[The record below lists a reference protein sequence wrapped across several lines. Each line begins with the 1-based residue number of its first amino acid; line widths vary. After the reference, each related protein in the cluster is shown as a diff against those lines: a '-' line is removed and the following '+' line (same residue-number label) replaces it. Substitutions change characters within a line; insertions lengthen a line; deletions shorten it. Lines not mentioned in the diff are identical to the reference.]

1 MFERLELITADTI
14 LSLMAAFRADPDPR
28 KVDLGVGVYR
38 DDRGET
44 PIPAAVRKAESVLL
58 ARQTTKTYVGPAGN
72 LGFNQEMANL
82 VLGSEHEA
90 LVANR
95 VRTIQCPGGCGA
107 LRLGAE
113 LIRYASP
120 ASVVHVSDP
129 TWVNH
134 VPLLSGSGLT
144 LERYPYYDPASGGV
158 RFAEMV
164 AAFER
169 LPPRAVVLLHASCH
183 NPTGADL
190 SRGQW
195 RELLALVKRRQLLP
209 FIDMAYQ
216 GLGESLEDD
225 AYGLR
230 LFSAE
235 LPELLFAVSCSKNFG
250 LYRERTGALGAVC
263 DTPAQADAAQ
273 SQLVRLARGLWSMP
287 PDHGAAIVHGVL
299 TDPELRAQWIAE
311 LDTMRTRVQGLRH
324 EVVRQLAEHC
334 PGRDF
339 GFIARQHGMFSLFG
353 ISTAQVRELRSRH
366 HIYMVDDSRMNVA
379 GLRRENLEYFARSV
393 GAVLAGGAGGGG

>member
-1 MFERLELITADTI
+1 MFEGLQLITADSI
-14 LSLMAAFRADPDPR
+14 LGLMAAFRADPDTR

-38 DDRGET
+38 DDHGET
-44 PIPAAVRKAESVLL
+44 PVLGAVTRAEGALL
-58 ARQTTKTYVGPAGN
+58 DQQTTKSYVGPAGN
-72 LGFNQEMANL
+72 PGFNAEMEKL
-82 VLGSEHEA
+82 VFGAGHAA
-90 LVANR
+90 LKAGR
-95 VRTIQCPGGCGA
+95 IRTVQTPGGCGA
-107 LRLGAE
+107 LRLGAD
-113 LIRYASP
+113 LIRAAAP
-120 ASVVHVSDP
+120 DTVVHVSSP
-129 TWVNH
+129 TWANH
-134 VPLLSGSGLT
+134 VPLISGAGLA
-144 LERYPYYDPASGGV
+144 LERYPYFEASTGGV
-158 RFAEMV
+158 QFQSML
-164 AAFER
+164 AALEK

-190 SRGQW
+190 SPDEW
-195 RELLALVKRRQLLP
+195 RALLELVRRRRLLP

-250 LYRERTGALGAVC
+250 LYRERTGALGVVC
-263 DTPAQADAAQ
+263 DTPAQADAAM

-287 PDHGAAIVHGVL
+287 PDHGAAIVNGVL
-299 TDPELRAQWIAE
+299 TDPALRAQWIAE
-311 LDTMRTRVQGLRH
+311 LDTMRKRVQGLRR
-324 EVVRQLAEHC
+324 EVVRHLAEHC

-339 GFIARQHGMFSLFG
+339 GFIARHHGMFSLFG
-353 ISTAQVRELRSRH
+353 ISTAQVRELRSQH

>member
-1 MFERLELITADTI
+1 MFERLELITADSI
-14 LSLMAAFRADPDPR
+14 LSLMTAFRADPDPR

-38 DDRGET
+38 DDHGET
-44 PIPAAVRKAESVLL
+44 PIPAAVRQAESVLL

-72 LGFNQEMANL
+72 PGFNQEIASL
-82 VLGSEHEA
+82 VLGAEHEA
-90 LVANR
+90 RVANR
-95 VRTIQCPGGCGA
+95 VRIIQCPGGCGA

-134 VPLLSGSGLT
+134 VPLLSGSGLR

-169 LPPRAVVLLHASCH
+169 LPPRAIVLLHASCH

-190 SRGQW
+190 SPGEW

-250 LYRERTGALGAVC
+250 LYRERTGALGVVC
-263 DTPAQADAAQ
+263 DTPAQADAAM

-299 TDPELRAQWIAE
+299 TDPQLRAQWIAE
-311 LDTMRTRVQGLRH
+311 LDAMRQRVQGLRRAA
-324 EVVRQLAEHC
+324 VRHLAEHC

-353 ISTAQVRELRSRH
+353 IGTAQVHELRSRH
-366 HIYMVDDSRMNVA
+366 HIYMVDDGRMNVA

-393 GAVLAGGAGGGG
+393 GEVLAARAGGRG

>member
-1 MFERLELITADTI
+1 MFERLELITADSI
-14 LSLMAAFRADPDPR
+14 LSLMTAFRADPDSR

-44 PIPAAVRKAESVLL
+44 PIPAAVRKSESVLL

-72 LGFNQEMANL
+72 LGFNQEMASL

-90 LVANR
+90 LVAQR

-113 LIRYASP
+113 LIHYASP
-120 ASVVHVSDP
+120 GSVVHVSDP

-134 VPLLSGSGLT
+134 VPLLSGSGLK

-190 SRGQW
+190 SQEQW

-216 GLGESLEDD
+216 GLGESLADD

-250 LYRERTGALGAVC
+250 LYRERTGALGVVC
-263 DTPAQADAAQ
+263 DTPAQADAAM

-299 TDPELRAQWIAE
+299 TDPQLRAQWIAE
-311 LDTMRTRVQGLRH
+311 LDTMRKRVQGLRR
-324 EVVRQLAEHC
+324 EVVRHLAEHC

-339 GFIARQHGMFSLFG
+339 GFIARHHGMFSLFG
-353 ISTAQVRELRSRH
+353 ITIPQVRELRSQH

-393 GAVLAGGAGGGG
+393 GAVLAGGASGRA

>member
-1 MFERLELITADTI
+1 MFERLELITADSI

-44 PIPAAVRKAESVLL
+44 PIPAAVRAAESALL

-72 LGFNQEMANL
+72 AGFNAQIARL
-82 VLGSEHEA
+82 ALGAGHGA
-90 LVANR
+90 LNAGR
-95 VRTIQCPGGCGA
+95 VRTIQTPGGCGA

-113 LIRYASP
+113 LIRFASP
-120 ASVVHVSDP
+120 ASTVHVSTP

-134 VPLLSGSGLT
+134 VPLLSGSGIR
-144 LERYPYYDPASGGV
+144 LESYPYYDAASGGV
-158 RFAEMV
+158 QFQEML
-164 AAFER
+164 AALER

-190 SRGQW
+190 SQAQW
-195 RELLALVKRRQLLP
+195 REILTLIRHRQLVP

-216 GLGESLEDD
+216 GLGEGLD
-225 AYGLR
+225 ADASCLR

-250 LYRERTGALGAVC
+250 LYRERTGALGVVC
-263 DTPAQADAAQ
+263 ESKAHADAAM
-273 SQLVRLARGLWSMP
+273 SQLVRLARTLWSMP
-287 PDHGAAIVHGVL
+287 PDHGAAIVEAVL
-299 TDPELRAQWIAE
+299 TDGALCRQWTDE
-311 LDTMRTRVQGLRH
+311 LDGMRKRIEQLRR
-324 EVVRQLAEHC
+324 EVVQHLAERC

-339 GFIARQHGMFSLFG
+339 GFIARHHGMFSLFG
-353 ISTAQVRELRSRH
+353 IATAQIRELRARH
-366 HIYMVDDSRMNVA
+366 HIYMIDDSRMNVA
-379 GLRRENLEYFARSV
+379 GLRRENLDYFARAV
-393 GAVLAGGAGGGG
+393 AEVLAASPPAG

>member
-38 DDRGET
+38 DDHGET
-44 PIPAAVRKAESVLL
+44 PIPAAVRKAESALI

-72 LGFNQEMANL
+72 VGFNAEMVRL
-82 VLGSEHEA
+82 VLGDEHEA
-90 LVANR
+90 RVANR
-95 VRTIQCPGGCGA
+95 VRVIQSPGGCGA

-113 LIRYASP
+113 LVRHASP
-120 ASVVHVSDP
+120 DSLVHVSSP

-134 VPLLSGSGLT
+134 VPLLSGSGLK
-144 LERYPYYDPASGGV
+144 LERYPYYDASRGGV
-158 RFAEMV
+158 LFSEML
-164 AAFER
+164 ATFER

-190 SRGQW
+190 SQSEW
-195 RELLALVKRRQLLP
+195 RELLSLVKRRQLLP

-216 GLGESLEDD
+216 GLGEGLD
-225 AYGLR
+225 ADAFGLR
-230 LFSAE
+230 LFCAE
-235 LPELLFAVSCSKNFG
+235 LPEVMFAVSCSKNFG
-250 LYRERTGALGAVC
+250 LYRERAGALGILC
-263 DTPAQADAAQ
+263 GSPAEADAAM

-299 TDPELRAQWIAE
+299 SDAKLKAQWIAE
-311 LDTMRTRVQGLRH
+311 VDAMRERVQGLRR
-324 EVVRQLAEHC
+324 EVVRQLAAHC

-339 GFIARQHGMFSLFG
+339 GFVARHHGMFSLFG
-353 ISTAQVRELRSRH
+353 ITTGQVRELRARH

-379 GLRRENLEYFARSV
+379 GLSRENLEYFARSV
-393 GAVLAGGAGGGG
+393 AAVLAGGAER

>member
-14 LSLMAAFRADPDPR
+14 LSLMAAFRADSDPR

-44 PIPAAVRKAESVLL
+44 PVPAAVRAAERTLIE
-58 ARQTTKTYVGPAGN
+58 RQTTKTYVGPAGN
-72 LGFNQEMANL
+72 PGFNQEMARL
-82 VLGSEHEA
+82 VLGSEHPSLA
-90 LVANR
+90 AGR
-95 VRTIQCPGGCGA
+95 VRVIQSPGGCGA

-113 LIRYASP
+113 LIRHASP
-120 ASVVHVSDP
+120 ESVVHVSAP

-134 VPLLSGSGLT
+134 VPLLSGSGLK
-144 LERYPYYDPASGGV
+144 LERYPYYDAARGGV
-158 RFAEMV
+158 LFSEML

-190 SRGQW
+190 SQGEW
-195 RELLALVKRRQLLP
+195 RELLSLVKRRQLLP

-216 GLGESLEDD
+216 GLGEGLD
-225 AYGLR
+225 ADAVALR
-230 LFSAE
+230 LFCAE
-235 LPELLFAVSCSKNFG
+235 LPEVMFAVSCSKNFG
-250 LYRERTGALGAVC
+250 LYRERAGALGIMC
-263 DTPAQADAAQ
+263 ESPAQADAAM

-299 TDPELRAQWIAE
+299 SDATLKAQWIAE
-311 LDTMRTRVQGLRH
+311 VDAMRGRVQGLRR
-324 EVVRQLAEHC
+324 EVVRHLAEHC
-334 PGRDF
+334 PSRDF
-339 GFIARQHGMFSLFG
+339 GFIARHHGMFSLFG
-353 ISTAQVRELRSRH
+353 ITTEQVRELRARH
-366 HIYMVDDSRMNVA
+366 HVYMVDDSRMNVA

-393 GAVLAGGAGGGG
+393 AAVLAGGAGR

>member
-14 LSLMAAFRADPDPR
+14 LSLMAAFRADPDPH

-38 DDRGET
+38 DDHGET
-44 PIPAAVRKAESVLL
+44 PVPAAVRAAERALIE
-58 ARQTTKTYVGPAGN
+58 RQTTKTYVGPAGN
-72 LGFNQEMANL
+72 PGFNQEMARL
-82 VLGSEHEA
+82 VLGSEHPSLTA
-90 LVANR
+90 GR
-95 VRTIQCPGGCGA
+95 VRLIQSPGGCGA

-120 ASVVHVSDP
+120 DSVVHVSTP

-134 VPLLSGSGLT
+134 VPLLSGSGLK
-144 LERYPYYDPASGGV
+144 LERYPYYDAARGGV
-158 RFAEMV
+158 SFSEML

-169 LPPRAVVLLHASCH
+169 LPARAVVLLHASCH

-190 SRGQW
+190 SQSEW
-195 RELLALVKRRQLLP
+195 RELLSLVKRRQLLP

-216 GLGESLEDD
+216 GLGEGLD
-225 AYGLR
+225 ADAFGLR
-230 LFSAE
+230 LFCAE
-235 LPELLFAVSCSKNFG
+235 LPEVMFAVSCSKNFG
-250 LYRERTGALGAVC
+250 LYRERAGALGVMC
-263 DTPAQADAAQ
+263 ESTAQADAAM

-299 TDPELRAQWIAE
+299 SDAKLRAQWSAE
-311 LDTMRTRVQGLRH
+311 VDTMRERVQGLRR
-324 EVVRQLAEHC
+324 EVVRQLAAHC
-334 PGRDF
+334 PSRDF
-339 GFIARQHGMFSLFG
+339 GFIARHHGMFSLFG
-353 ISTAQVRELRSRH
+353 ITTEQVRELRARH

-393 GAVLAGGAGGGG
+393 AAVLAGGAGG

>member
-72 LGFNQEMANL
+72 LGFNQEMASL
-82 VLGSEHEA
+82 VLGSGHEA
-90 LVANR
+90 LVAKR

-120 ASVVHVSDP
+120 ESVVHVSDP

-134 VPLLSGSGLT
+134 VPLLSGSGLK

-190 SRGQW
+190 SQEQW

-250 LYRERTGALGAVC
+250 LYRERTGALGVVC
-263 DTPAQADAAQ
+263 DTPAQADAAM

-299 TDPELRAQWIAE
+299 TDPQLRTQWIAE
-311 LDTMRTRVQGLRH
+311 LDTMRKRVQGLRR
-324 EVVRQLAEHC
+324 EVVRHLAEHC

-339 GFIARQHGMFSLFG
+339 GFIARHHGMFSLFG
-353 ISTAQVRELRSRH
+353 ISTPQVRELRSQH